1 MFALSTIVV
10 RQSCLLSLQL
20 FHIEGVRRPIPKR
33 GEWLIS
39 LAWESISTH
48 YSIRVTSSRASHAIR
63 SLFLTFM
70 KTRSN
75 IEDLILPLFLFWFAL
90 FCQRKKNNK
99 CPKHVPPLASLRH
112 LTLTENTPYS
122 LRLTCARN
130 VVYVSYL
137 KEISGLLVKDFI
149 NILIRL
155 HINFLVIWAHS
166 SRYDHIN
173 WLIGTQILHFSTQHW
188 TIVKQSHNLH
198 LYFSWSD
205 W

>member
-10 RQSCLLSLQL
+10 RQSCPLSLQL
-20 FHIEGVRRPIPKR
+20 FHIEGVWRPIPKR
-33 GEWLIS
+33 GKWLIS
-39 LAWESISTH
+39 LAWESIITH
-48 YSIRVTSSRASHAIR
+48 YSIRVTSSRTSHVIR
-63 SLFLTFM
+63 SLFYLSWKQGVILRIWFFLCF
-70 KTRSN
+70 SF
-75 IEDLILPLFLFWFAL
+75 DLRYFVKE
-90 FCQRKKNNK
+90 KKNN
-99 CPKHVPPLASLRH
+99 CPKHVPALASLRH

-122 LRLTCARN
+122 IRLTCARN
-130 VVYVSYL
+130 VVYISYL
-137 KEISGLLVKDFI
+137 KEISRLLVKDFI
-149 NILIRL
+149 NIFIRL

-198 LYFSWSD
+198 LYFSWGG

>member
-1 MFALSTIVV
+1 MFALSTIVI

-33 GEWLIS
+33 GKWLIS

-90 FCQRKKNNK
+90 FCQRKKNYK

-122 LRLTCARN
+122 IRLTCARN
-130 VVYVSYL
+130 VVYISYL
-137 KEISGLLVKDFI
+137 KEISGLLVKDF
-149 NILIRL
+149 
-155 HINFLVIWAHS
+155 INFLVIWAHS

-198 LYFSWSD
+198 LYFSWGG